1 MNVFT
6 LFRVSV
12 VAPILLS
19 GMGVAYATFSQA
31 SFSQDWQDILAWN
44 GDGGILPDDL
54 STAPVWVWIVIWF
67 FGLCALVVFVNQIL
81 LFFYFKPS
89 RTIYLV
95 SCVLFYPSM
104 LLWGLSILTPME
116 YVMYEVSAFIS
127 GITLAL
133 VYYSPVAERFK

>member
-6 LFRVSV
+6 VFRTSL
-12 VAPILLS
+12 VAPVVLS
-19 GMGVAYATFSQA
+19 AIGIAYALLAET

-44 GDGGILPDDL
+44 GDGGIFSDDF
-54 STAPVWVWIVIWF
+54 STTPVWSWIIIGSL
-67 FGLCALVVFVNQIL
+67 GLGTLVALLNQIL
-81 LFFYFKPS
+81 LFFYWKPS

-95 SCVLFYPSM
+95 TCILLYPIMLFM
-104 LLWGLSILTPME
+104 GLGIFTPVE
-116 YVMYEVSAFIS
+116 YVLYEISTFIS